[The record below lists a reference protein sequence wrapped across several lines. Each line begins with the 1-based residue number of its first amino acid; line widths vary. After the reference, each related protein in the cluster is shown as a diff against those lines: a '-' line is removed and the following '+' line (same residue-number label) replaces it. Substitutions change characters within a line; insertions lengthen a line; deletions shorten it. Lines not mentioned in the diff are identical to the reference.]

1 MRNTEHNTKAK
12 GIAMM
17 NLARLVAAI
26 MLFVISSTAIAQKAE
41 VIKFD
46 RLEDLITKK
55 SGKIQVINFWATWCA
70 PCVQELPYF
79 QNLAAKQHPDVE
91 ITLINLDFA
100 DKVGK
105 VNAFIAKRKITSP
118 VLLLD
123 EVDYNS
129 WIDRIDPSWGGA
141 IPATLFIN
149 TTTGQRK
156 FVDKPITESELES
169 YIKSVKSSN

>member
-1 MRNTEHNTKAK
+1 MRNTEHNTKAQ

-17 NLARLVAAI
+17 NLAGLVAAI
-26 MLFVISSTAIAQKAE
+26 MLLVISSTAMAQKAE